1 MHIVIAGGSGF
12 LGTAL
17 RAHLAQSGHTITQLV
32 RGEPSSATQV
42 QWNPSAGRLD
52 PAVLDGADA
61 VVNLAG
67 APLVHVPMTASYR
80 RQIIDSR
87 VSTTTTLADA
97 VAARG
102 SSTAL
107 VNASG
112 INYYG
117 GDRGDELVD
126 EDSAPGTDF
135 LADVC
140 KRWEDATSSAQGSG
154 ARVAVVRTSVVLDKS
169 GGALKPLLLPF
180 RLGVGGRLGSGRQ
193 WFPSVSMA
201 DYLAA
206 VTRLITDSSMSGPFN
221 VVAPVAATNTEFTA
235 ALGARVHRPARLT
248 VPPIAIKTALGE
260 VAGALVGGVNAV
272 PRRLLSAEFEFAHPT
287 IERQLDAALA

>member
-1 MHIVIAGGSGF
+1 MHIVMAGGSGF

-17 RAHLAQSGHTITQLV
+17 RAHLTQTGHTVTQLV
-32 RGEPSSATQV
+32 RSEPTRATQV
-42 QWNPSAGRLD
+42 RWEPSTGRLD
-52 PAVLDGADA
+52 PSVLDRTAA

-67 APLVHVPMTASYR
+67 APLAHVPMTASYR
-80 RQIIDSR
+80 QQIIDSR

-117 GDRGDELVD
+117 DPGDELVD
-126 EDSAPGTDF
+126 EDTAPGSDF

-140 KRWEDATSSAQGSG
+140 KRWEDATSSAGGSG

-180 RLGVGGRLGSGRQ
+180 RLGLGGRLGSGRQ
-193 WFPSVSMA
+193 WFSSISLA

-206 VTRLITDSSMSGPFN
+206 VTRIITDASMSGPFN

-235 ALGARVHRPARLT
+235 ALGARLHRPTRLT
-248 VPPIAIKTALGE
+248 VPSVAIKAALGA

-272 PRRLLSAEFEFAHPT
+272 PRRLLSAGFEFAHPT